1 EIQRERVK
9 RRCCD
14 NDPTL
19 IFIKHSASATTC
31 SIYDRSHMNK
41 VNKLV
46 TCDHDPNIIPITA
59 NLTAFTADI
68 KTRYTTPEL
77 QYLINFSLSSSL
89 KTLLFRNLAPWEGST
104 TSTSNLP
111 GIGGVNESLEV
122 GIPKVLAKAR
132 LLFLDLAAAQ
142 FRWWR

>member
-1 EIQRERVK
+1 MDMGIISKADQIAFVCEETEKFRERERERVK

-89 KTLLFRNLAPWEGST
+89 KTLLF
-104 TSTSNLP
+104 
-111 GIGGVNESLEV
+111 
-122 GIPKVLAKAR
+122 
-132 LLFLDLAAAQ
+132 LD
-142 FRWWR
+142 